1 MANVDF
7 PHGYPVV
14 GSLDGRPT
22 YTRNYAKAS
31 GDADPIGFNDLVDI
45 VAAGTDVERIGAGGP
60 FTGVSLSFGAAS
72 TATTHQVEILTPATI
87 CEAQTSGSL
96 VTADTGLNAN
106 AMTDVAPNTTTN
118 ISAQEID
125 ADTEANTSTL
135 DFRLLRL
142 APYTDN
148 ASGTNS
154 RWFVICN
161 DCRISDLKAGI

>member
-1 MANVDF
+1 MANVDN
-7 PHGYPVV
+7 PHGYPIV
-14 GSLDGRPT
+14 GSLDGRPA

-31 GDADPIGFNDLVDI
+31 GDGDAIGFNDLVDL

-60 FTGVSLSFGAAS
+60 FLGVSHSFGAAS
-72 TATTHQVEILTPATI
+72 TATTHLIGILTPASI
-87 CEAQTSGSL
+87 CEAQTDLSL
-96 VTADTGLNAN
+96 VTADTGLIAN

-125 ADTEANTSTL
+125 SATEVVTGTL

-142 APYTDN
+142 APYVGN

-154 RWFVICN
+154 RWFVLCN
-161 DCRISDLKAGI
+161 DVRISDLKAGI